1 MEITASAKEP
11 DWTRY
16 ATGPGAGIQLASGRL
31 VVPCAHIETGS
42 KKYYSHVLLSDDG
55 GLSWRMG
62 GSTPEDQVNECE
74 VVELKDGSLL
84 LNTRNYDPAL
94 RARAIA
100 RSADGGES
108 WSPLVRDETLIEPI
122 CQASIRRIGD
132 AVLFSNPA
140 STQARENMTV
150 RLSDDEGKS
159 WPHARVLHPGPAAY
173 SCLAALPDG
182 RAACLYECGQEHA
195 YEHLRL
201 ARFDLDWL
209 RQSGA
214 L

>member
-31 VVPCAHIETGS
+31 VVPCDHIEAGS

-84 LNTRNYDPAL
+84 
-94 RARAIA
+94 
-100 RSADGGES
+100 
-108 WSPLVRDETLIEPI
+108 
-122 CQASIRRIGD
+122 
-132 AVLFSNPA
+132 
-140 STQARENMTV
+140 ARENMTV